1 MHTYRE
7 KDTMS
12 AVDGVWKVTVRGP
25 TGAEVTTLR
34 LETVDG
40 VLTGTQTGQGQT
52 SEILDAKVDGN
63 NVYWANQVTKPLKM
77 KVEFSAVV
85 EGDTLNGKVKAGFAG
100 SFPFTGVRQPA

>member
-1 MHTYRE
+1 
-7 KDTMS
+7 MS

-25 TGAEVTTLR
+25 TGAEVTTLK

-77 KVEFSAVV
+77 KVEFSGVV
-85 EGDTLNGKVKAGFAG
+85 DENAISGKVKAGFAG
-100 SFPFTGVRQPA
+100 SFPFSGVRIPG